1 MEEKTQAHYRFYLR
15 SGSTGRGDAVRF
27 SEEESKHMV
36 SSLRMG
42 EGDLVGAT
50 DGNGSVFTVEIGDVA
65 GKRVK
70 GRILEVKEE
79 RRPQPEIHLF
89 LGVIK
94 GSHMDLVV
102 EKCTELG
109 VAAVWPVH
117 TERVVSRLS
126 SNRLERLRRIAV
138 ETMKQSLGS
147 YLPGISEAL
156 AFEDALGK
164 LRGFDVTL
172 AGWVDEP
179 GRTLGKIDL
188 RPGPMK
194 IGLWIGPEGGFTDRE
209 ITSLVDHGALTF
221 SLGDQRLKA
230 ETAALASV
238 AILRQFD

>member
-1 MEEKTQAHYRFYLR
+1 MEGKTQVHYRFYLR
-15 SGSTGRGDAVRF
+15 SGSTGRGDVVRF
-27 SEEESKHMV
+27 SEDESKHMV

-42 EGDLVGAT
+42 KGDLVGAT
-50 DGNGSVFTVEIGDVA
+50 DGKGSVFKVEIGDVS
-65 GKRVK
+65 GKRAT
-70 GRILEVKEE
+70 GRILKIEEE

-89 LGVIK
+89 IGVIK

-109 VAAVWPVH
+109 VAGIWPVY
-117 TERVVSRLS
+117 TERVVGRLS
-126 SNRLERLRRIAV
+126 SSRLERLRRIAV

-147 YLPGISEAL
+147 YLPGISA
-156 AFEDALGK
+156 AFSFEDALGK

-172 AGWVDEP
+172 AAWVDEP
-179 GRTLGKIDL
+179 GRTLGKIEL

-209 ITSLVDHGALTF
+209 ISALVDHGALTF
-221 SLGDQRLKA
+221 SLGGQRLKA

>member
-1 MEEKTQAHYRFYLR
+1 MEEKAQVHYRFYLR

-42 EGDLVGAT
+42 KGDLVGAT
-50 DGNGSVFTVEIGDVA
+50 DGKGSVFKIEIGDA
-65 GKRVK
+65 SGKMAT
-70 GRILEVKEE
+70 GRILEIREE

-109 VAAVWPVH
+109 VAGIWPVY
-117 TERVVSRLS
+117 TERVVARLS
-126 SNRLERLRRIAV
+126 PNRLERLRRIAV

-147 YLPGISEAL
+147 HLPGISTPFS
-156 AFEDALGK
+156 FEDALGK

-172 AGWVDEP
+172 VAWVDEP
-179 GRTLGKIDL
+179 GRTLGKIEL

-209 ITSLVDHGALTF
+209 IASLVENGALTF
-221 SLGDQRLKA
+221 SLGKQRLKA
-230 ETAALASV
+230 ETAALTSV

>member
-1 MEEKTQAHYRFYLR
+1 MENKTQVHYRFYLR

-27 SEEESKHMV
+27 SEDESKHMV

-42 EGDLVGAT
+42 KGDLVGAT
-50 DGNGSVFTVEIGDVA
+50 DGKGSVFKVEICDVS
-65 GKRVK
+65 GKRAT
-70 GRILEVKEE
+70 GRILEIKEE

-89 LGVIK
+89 PGMIK

-102 EKCTELG
+102 EKCAELG
-109 VAAVWPVH
+109 VAGIWPVY
-117 TERVVSRLS
+117 TERVVGRLS
-126 SNRLERLRRIAV
+126 PSRLERLRRIAV

-147 YLPGISEAL
+147 YLPGISAPFS
-156 AFEDALGK
+156 FEDALGK

-172 AGWVDEP
+172 AAWVDEP
-179 GRTLGKIDL
+179 GRTLGKIEL

-209 ITSLVDHGALTF
+209 ISALVDHGALTF